1 MQTTNFLEDNLE
13 ENLDDLG
20 YGANFLDK
28 GQRQYPWGGKKK
40 TNKLDFNKIKAF
52 ALWKIES
59 VESEVVQWG
68 PTLCDPMDCSLPG
81 SSVHGIFQAR
91 VLEWVAISFSRGSSQ
106 PRDQTWSPTLQRD
119 TLLSVEWD
127 ANLPIWRKYLQ
138 KTQLIKIIT
147 IIKIIK

>member
-28 GQRQYPWGGKKK
+28 GQRQAPWGKKKK

-52 ALWKIES
+52 ALCKIES

-68 PTLCDPMDCSLPG
+68 PTLCDLPG

-91 VLEWVAISFSRGSSQ
+91 VLEWVAIASS
-106 PRDQTWSPTLQRD
+106 DLVGE
-119 TLLSVEWD
+119 LS
-127 ANLPIWRKYLQ
+127 KYL
-138 KTQLIKIIT
+138 
-147 IIKIIK
+147 